1 MMMHAQGS
9 FEVTLI
15 PQLEE
20 RGEDGVTLRRLG
32 LQKTFEGDLVG
43 TGEGTM
49 LSART
54 AVDGSA
60 GYVAIERVSVTLAG
74 RNGSFVLQ
82 HSGTMSGGDKQLSIQ
97 VVPDSGSGGLAGI
110 AGIFTLRIEQGRHLY
125 TLDYTLPG

>member
-1 MMMHAQGS
+1 MTMRAQGS
-9 FEVTLI
+9 FEVTLT
-15 PQLEE
+15 PQHEE
-20 RGEDGVTLRRLG
+20 RGEDGVTLGRLA
-32 LQKTFEGDLVG
+32 LHKTFEGDLVG
-43 TGEGTM
+43 SGQGSM

-74 RNGSFVLQ
+74 RSGSFVLQ
-82 HSGTMSGGDKQLSIQ
+82 HNGTMSRGDKQLSIGI
-97 VVPDSGSGGLAGI
+97 VPDSGSGGLAGI